1 PVEQC
6 SPASDLQLPFI
17 RAAFSKVSV
26 PRADN
31 KHVASHFEPSVLRQ
45 RAKREIDGFGAE
57 LSQEMPTAD
66 RRRSDPMSWRPFRTD
81 WVFKILTVNHRVARR
96 QAP

>member
-1 PVEQC
+1 M
-6 SPASDLQLPFI
+6 PFI

-66 RRRSDPMSWRPFRTD
+66 RRRSDPMSWRPFRTIKAP
-81 WVFKILTVNHRVARR
+81 VIKTGIGVAKMEQPIKID
-96 QAP
+96 